1 MLVTNKS
8 LAYENSDIRVYNA
21 KVYKMLHFIICNN
34 LYAIAFVRYH
44 LCFIIKQT
52 IQPVKR

>member
-21 KVYKMLHFIICNN
+21 KTYKMLHFIICNN
-34 LYAIAFVRYH
+34 LYAIAFMRYC
-44 LCFIIKQT
+44 LYFIIKYT
-52 IQPVKR
+52 LYTTKK

>member
-21 KVYKMLHFIICNN
+21 KAYKMLHFIICNN
-34 LYAIAFVRYH
+34 LYAIAFIRYC
-44 LCFIIKQT
+44 LYL
-52 IQPVKR
+52 